1 MPLLN
6 AAVIAAPDQVVVRFT
21 GDADLS
27 TLPLVTEALD
37 EAAGLGT
44 RQIVV
49 DLAATRFWDCSG
61 LHALC
66 TLTSALTAAGRGCR
80 IVGAP
85 PATRRLIGAAA
96 LADHLDLDGPV
107 QAAGPTAQA
116 RASRRAMSSA
126 ERVSVAA
133 PRFSVRCSTD
143 FVPGIGSTTGDF
155 WSSHASAT

>member
-6 AAVIAAPDQVVVRFT
+6 AAVIPAPDQVVVRFT

-27 TLPLVTEALD
+27 TLPLVTEALGQ
-37 EAAGLGT
+37 AAALGT
-44 RQIVV
+44 SQVV
-49 DLAATRFWDCSG
+49 IDLAATRFWDCSG

-66 TLTSALTAAGRGCR
+66 TLTSELTAAGRGCR

-107 QAAGPTAQA
+107 QVVGPIPQA

-126 ERVSVAA
+126 DRVNFVA

-143 FVPGIGSTTGDF
+143 FVPGMGRMTGDF
-155 WSSHASAT
+155 WSSQARAT